1 MKRLEIWG
9 DMIPGNSSRKKS
21 LDMDI
26 GKNPFYL
33 LQMFRMLAALN
44 GSNYKK
50 CKKELDTFTYLA
62 GIKKGI
68 TKETYEDVPTL
79 TYYPAQGAKQAVI
92 VVPGG
97 AYAYQCVEMEGT
109 NVANA
114 LNKQGIAAF
123 VLDYRLN
130 PYRMPIPLMD
140 MQRAVRYVRAHSEE
154 FGIDEKKISLLGFSA
169 GGYQVGGFANLL
181 QGKNKFPAGY
191 EMDEIDKVDDSVDT
205 VSLLYPCLTWRYNLP
220 ILYILFP
227 EETVQNEK
235 TKNQLL
241 KEYDCI
247 ENLNSAGVRQFVCY
261 GKKDHVVNHEQ
272 SRMYVETLRKANG
285 DVTLME
291 LEGADHGFGVSK
303 DMNRKTDR
311 WFQSYVKWL
320 KSDNTGKS
328 VW

>member
-1 MKRLEIWG
+1 M
-9 DMIPGNSSRKKS
+9 
-21 LDMDI
+21 
-26 GKNPFYL
+26 
-33 LQMFRMLAALN
+33 
-44 GSNYKK
+44 
-50 CKKELDTFTYLA
+50 
-62 GIKKGI
+62 
-68 TKETYEDVPTL
+68 
-79 TYYPAQGAKQAVI
+79 
-92 VVPGG
+92 
-97 AYAYQCVEMEGT
+97 
-109 NVANA
+109 
-114 LNKQGIAAF
+114 
-123 VLDYRLN
+123 
-130 PYRMPIPLMD
+130 
-140 MQRAVRYVRAHSEE
+140 
-154 FGIDEKKISLLGFSA
+154 
-169 GGYQVGGFANLL
+169 GGFTNLL

-291 LEGADHGFGVSK
+291 LEDADHGFGVSK

-328 VW
+328 VR